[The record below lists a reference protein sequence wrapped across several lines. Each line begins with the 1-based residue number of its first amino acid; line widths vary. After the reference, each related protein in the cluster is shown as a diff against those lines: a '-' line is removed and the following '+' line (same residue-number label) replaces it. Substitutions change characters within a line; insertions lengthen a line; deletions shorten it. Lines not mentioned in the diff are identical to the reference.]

1 MMTDLEKPAPADS
14 AEVAA
19 ASEGGVLRALASPTE
34 LLLVTTR
41 ERDEARRDAKDVRAD
56 LIRVLADSKTVG
68 DAYEKARADVVML
81 AEALRER
88 DEALAT
94 LALYRTNPAE
104 CIHCGDTDTSREHW
118 RVCSEHPARADVA
131 MLAEALR
138 EIARCSH
145 NDTCSYSLGTQYGCD
160 CHNSIA
166 RDALARLK
174 GPMT

>member
-81 AEALRER
+81 AEALRE
-88 DEALAT
+88 
-94 LALYRTNPAE
+94 
-104 CIHCGDTDTSREHW
+104 
-118 RVCSEHPARADVA
+118 
-131 MLAEALR
+131 
-138 EIARCSH
+138 IARCSH